1 MQFQHCCT
9 YKCQQLHRLP
19 SRRNLH
25 FHLCF
30 GGQGGDVGPVPCSL
44 CQLGNARGG
53 VFRPFTF
60 LGQGEQPAIT
70 KGLFSGPKKV
80 RKIGNVTAGLLS
92 SRFGAVDAGC
102 MRIDFAHMGLQRFS
116 TSVHVK
122 GPKTDPPGGTT
133 FDSKRV
139 HFWIPFEI
147 DFLSPRV

>member
-1 MQFQHCCT
+1 MQITNATASQA
-9 YKCQQLHRLP
+9 LS

-92 SRFGAVDAGC
+92 SRFGAVDDGC
-102 MRIDFAHMGLQRFS
+102 MKIDFADMGPATLQHICAREGAQKRTRQEEPLLIPRGS
-116 TSVHVK
+116 TFGSLLK
-122 GPKTDPPGGTT
+122 
-133 FDSKRV
+133 
-139 HFWIPFEI
+139 
-147 DFLSPRV
+147 

>member
-1 MQFQHCCT
+1 MQITNATASQA
-9 YKCQQLHRLP
+9 LS

-30 GGQGGDVGPVPCSL
+30 GGQGGDVGACPLQPVPAWECKRWRFL
-44 CQLGNARGG
+44 DLLL
-53 VFRPFTF
+53 F
-60 LGQGEQPAIT
+60 LGKGKQPAIT

-102 MRIDFAHMGLQRFS
+102 MRIDFADMGLQRFS

>member
-1 MQFQHCCT
+1 MQITNATASQA
-9 YKCQQLHRLP
+9 LS

-102 MRIDFAHMGLQRFS
+102 MRIDFADMGLQRFS

-122 GPKTDPPGGTT
+122 GPKTDRQEEPLLIPRGST
-133 FDSKRV
+133 FGSLLK
-139 HFWIPFEI
+139 
-147 DFLSPRV
+147 